1 MEKTQKYAIE
11 KYQKYWGMVDDALG
25 ESADSG
31 YKMAVVET
39 EKILRMAL
47 NDRKIPGKDIPQKI
61 KNAEIFL
68 SNPQKLDYSRAMCEK
83 IISEPGFDISSEDT
97 REIIAGYYKA
107 ISDIAETEPKNI
119 PLKEKVNLFLQRHFG
134 RFLQKIKGLVI
145 FLFLFFLAIFISTE
159 TSTGNSISR
168 ALAAFSQFLFYTII
182 GTLLKVLAIAIVAIG
197 ILYYWQKKK

>member
-1 MEKTQKYAIE
+1 MEKTQKYTIE

-31 YKMAVVET
+31 YKMAVIET
-39 EKILRMAL
+39 EKILQMAL
-47 NDRKIPGKDIPQKI
+47 NDRKIPGKDISRKI

-68 SNPQKLDYSRAMCEK
+68 SNPQKLDYSRAMYEK

-97 REIIAGYYKA
+97 REIVAGYYKA
-107 ISDIAETEPKNI
+107 ISDIIGTEPKNI
-119 PLKEKVNLFLQRHFG
+119 PVKAKVNLFLQRYFG
-134 RFLQKIKGLVI
+134 RFLQKTKGLII
-145 FLFLFFLAIFISTE
+145 FLFLFLLAIFISTE

-182 GTLLKVLAIAIVAIG
+182 GTLLKVLAVAVVIIG
-197 ILYYWQKKK
+197 ILYYWQRRK

>member
-1 MEKTQKYAIE
+1 MENKQKYAIE
-11 KYQKYWGMVDDALG
+11 KYQKYWGIVDSALG
-25 ESADSG
+25 ESVNSG

-47 NDRKIPGKDIPQKI
+47 NGRKIPGKGIPQKI

-68 SNPQKLDYSRAMCEK
+68 SNPQKLDYSRAMYEK

-119 PLKEKVNLFLQRHFG
+119 PLKEKVNLFLQRYFG
-134 RFLQKIKGLVI
+134 RFLQKTRGLII
-145 FLFLFFLAIFISTE
+145 FLFLFFLAIFISAE
-159 TSTGNSISR
+159 TSAGNSIYR
-168 ALAAFSQFLFYTII
+168 ALADFSRFLFYTII
-182 GTLLKVLAIAIVAIG
+182 GTLLKILAVAIVIIG
-197 ILYYWQKKK
+197 ILYYWQRRK